1 MIAWLQPAALWG
13 LALIAAPLLI
23 HLLRTRRAPTVA
35 FPTIR
40 FVRPSP
46 VAAIR
51 VGPPSDLWLLLIR
64 AGIIALAA
72 LALAQPLAVTQARLD
87 AWNSRVARAIV
98 IDRSESMDTRIGSGR
113 TAREE
118 AVDVASAESASA
130 AAAFRIET
138 SDLRDGLRR
147 AVRWLEAA
155 PPARREAVLVSDFQ
169 LAALDDADVR
179 ALPQGIGLRLVT
191 VDGGDGSAKQIAGA
205 WLLEAPGIDARN
217 QTMRISPDGTEATVS
232 AGASERQAGLRI
244 LAGTGEEGPLMRAVA
259 RAGAPAPSADRPMVL
274 RFANAPG
281 AGSVAPLRERWMID
295 SIAVLEA
302 NPEVVRLSR
311 DVAAIKL
318 QPSDAW
324 TVLARDR
331 EGVPLVRAAAL
342 QQELVVDVAVPASS
356 YFAAVVLQSTLVAG
370 HGSAGNAEQEVLHI
384 DGRRLAGWNR
394 APAPVNAEVWRY
406 AAKSDARWC
415 WLGVVALLGLEQF
428 VRRRRS
434 VLEQEHRA
442 AA

>member
-1 MIAWLQPAALWG
+1 
-13 LALIAAPLLI
+13 
-23 HLLRTRRAPTVA
+23 
-35 FPTIR
+35 
-40 FVRPSP
+40 
-46 VAAIR
+46 
-51 VGPPSDLWLLLIR
+51 
-64 AGIIALAA
+64 
-72 LALAQPLAVTQARLD
+72 
-87 AWNSRVARAIV
+87 
-98 IDRSESMDTRIGSGR
+98 
-113 TAREE
+113 
-118 AVDVASAESASA
+118 
-130 AAAFRIET
+130 
-138 SDLRDGLRR
+138 
-147 AVRWLEAA
+147 
-155 PPARREAVLVSDFQ
+155 
-169 LAALDDADVR
+169 
-179 ALPQGIGLRLVT
+179 
-191 VDGGDGSAKQIAGA
+191 
-205 WLLEAPGIDARN
+205 
-217 QTMRISPDGTEATVS
+217 
-232 AGASERQAGLRI
+232 
-244 LAGTGEEGPLMRAVA
+244 MRAVA

-302 NPEVVRLSR
+302 NSEVVRLSQTI
-311 DVAAIKL
+311 AAIKV

-331 EGVPLVRAAAL
+331 EGVTLVRAAAL
-342 QQELVVDVAVPASS
+342 QHELVVDVAVPASS

-394 APAPVNAEVWRY
+394 APAPANAEVWRY

-434 VLEQEHRA
+434 VFEEEHRA

>member
-1 MIAWLQPAALWG
+1 MIAWLQPDALWG
-13 LALIAAPLLI
+13 LALIAVPLLI

-46 VAAIR
+46 VAAIK
-51 VGPPSDLWLLLIR
+51 VGAPSDLWLLLIR
-64 AGIIALAA
+64 AAIIALAA
-72 LALAQPLAVTQARLD
+72 LALAQPLAVTQARLN

-118 AVDVASAESASA
+118 AIDVAPAESAGA
-130 AAAFRIET
+130 AAAIRIET
-138 SDLRDGLRR
+138 SDLGDGLRR
-147 AVRWLEAA
+147 AARWLEAA
-155 PPARREAVLVSDFQ
+155 PPARREAVIVSDFQ

-191 VDGGDGSAKQIAGA
+191 VDGGDSSAKQLAGA
-205 WLLEAPGIDARN
+205 WLLGAPGIDARN

-232 AGASERQAGLRI
+232 AGASETQAGLRI

-259 RAGAPAPSADRPMVL
+259 RAGAPAPSAHRPMVL

-281 AGSVAPLRERWMID
+281 AGNVATLRERWMID

-311 DVAAIKL
+311 DVAAIRL

-331 EGVPLVRAAAL
+331 EGAPLVRAAAL
-342 QQELVVDVAVPASS
+342 EHELVVDVAVPASS
-356 YFAAVVLQSTLVAG
+356 YFAAVVLQSALVAR
-370 HGSAGNAEQEVLHI
+370 HGAVGNAEQEVLHI
-384 DGRRLAGWNR
+384 EGGRLAGWNR

-406 AAKSDARWC
+406 ADKSDARWC